1 MLFPDISICRQ
12 KSIKEKRWKCMFNR
26 SNCAQKWELVGIRT
40 KFLNPRFV
48 PLSHCL
54 FPPSLNP
61 CPFSP
66 LKVVS
71 PSFPKPCPLSPASL
85 CLQLLFSVFQCQPVP
100 SYKLYSTIPI
110 LLDLTVLSS
119 IQLSFLIQS
128 FNLFIIL
135 SFPFLAF
142 PVATCP
148 NHFHYTLSFPFLTT
162 SMNSCSFPCKLTLPF
177 PFVTYTVSSFT
188 FIINNTLSLPFL
200 TTSVQSCPFLFELH
214 KSLKTAKPRSWIY
227 FNSIL

>member
-26 SNCAQKWELVGIRT
+26 SNCAQKWELAGIRT

-128 FNLFIIL
+128 FNLL
-135 SFPFLAF
+135 SF
-142 PVATCP
+142 
-148 NHFHYTLSFPFLTT
+148 FPFLTI
-162 SMNSCSFPCKLTLPF
+162 PVPYRPF
-177 PFVTYTVSSFT
+177 PYKLRPF
-188 FIINNTLSLPFL
+188 LSLSCIFCRNMPQPFSL
-200 TTSVQSCPFLFELH
+200 YPVLSLSNHFYELLLI
-214 KSLKTAKPRSWIY
+214 SL
-227 FNSIL
+227 